1 MLFPN
6 LGPQYY
12 DQANKPILSKMEA
25 FYASAITINQ
35 SFWGEAD
42 TDTRFEVGDQTLW
55 SDLYGNL
62 PANRRR
68 QFNFNRIRRIINMI
82 SGYQRRNRMST
93 IVTPVENGDQV
104 TADQF
109 TKIIMWV
116 NNQENVLETISES
129 FHGALVTG
137 MNLLQV
143 WIDYR
148 NDPISGNI
156 RVDNCAYNSFLID
169 PYFRKADL
177 SDCNGIWKRTFLSKP
192 ECISLLPAQ
201 ADEIMALPF
210 NDSGT
215 GRDGKFQFMPESY
228 NYGYKDLLTYDEF
241 YYRDYRTQT
250 MLVDT
255 QTGEVQEWKSDDQ
268 QALDDFL
275 EVYPQIE
282 VIKSEVPT
290 VKLAIVVQGK
300 VMYDGPNPLGIDQYP
315 FVPVFAYYNPQM
327 PYFPQRIQGVVRG
340 LRDAQY
346 LYNRRRIIELDIL
359 ESQINSGWIY
369 KENALVNPQDVFL
382 SGQGRGLA
390 LKEEAS
396 MADVQ
401 QIVAPQVP
409 PSMIQLSELLAR
421 EVMEISGVNEENLGS
436 ASDDK
441 AGILARLRQGSG
453 LTTLQSLF
461 DNLDRAQRILGE
473 IMLQIIQT
481 NFTPGKIQKILG
493 DEEPSPQFYNKAFGR
508 YSCVIEEGL
517 NTSTQK
523 QMQFAQMLQL
533 REAGVPIPTDQLLE
547 AATIQNKTRIIEAI
561 KQQEQQAAALQ
572 KEQAEI
578 AMQQQIAQ
586 MDLAKAR
593 TMADLGLYNE
603 RTSRVA
609 ENRALAIE
617 KLHEANAADERALL
631 DKVKALKELEDMDLA
646 HMQKLIAMA
655 MSLKQQES
663 ATSEEGV
670 ARLSEMPVG
679 AEGQNAVGQ
688 QPLQQQAQQP
698 VQESPQGALAEQ
710 MQGLM

>member
-1 MLFPN
+1 MIFPN
-6 LGPQYY
+6 LSPQYY
-12 DQANKPILSKMEA
+12 TEKDKGILERMEA
-25 FYASAITINQ
+25 FYASSITINQ

-82 SGYQRRNRMST
+82 SGHQRRSRKST
-93 IVTPVENGDQV
+93 IVVPVENGDSQ

-109 TKIIMWV
+109 TKVLMWV
-116 NNQENVLETISES
+116 NNQEQVLETISDS

-156 RVDNCAYNSFLID
+156 KVDNCSYNSFLID

-177 SDCNGIWKRTFLSKP
+177 SDCNSIWKRSFLTKQ
-192 ECISLLPAQ
+192 ECISLMPSMSDDIL
-201 ADEIMALPF
+201 DLPF

-228 NYGYKDLLTYDEF
+228 NYGYKNLLTYDEF
-241 YYRDYRTQT
+241 YYRDYRTQV

-255 QTGEVQEWKSDDQ
+255 QTGETQEWKSDNEDG
-268 QALDDFL
+268 LKDFL
-275 EVYPQIE
+275 AAYPQIE
-282 VIKSEVPT
+282 IIKSEVPT
-290 VKLAIVVQGK
+290 VKLAVVIQGK

-369 KENALVNPQDVFL
+369 KENALVNPNDVFM

-401 QIVAPQVP
+401 KIEAPQVP
-409 PSMIQLSELLAR
+409 ASMIQLSELLAR
-421 EVMEISGVNEENLGS
+421 EVMEISGVNEELLGS
-436 ASDDK
+436 AMDDK
-441 AGILARLRQGSG
+441 AGVLSMLRQGAG
-453 LTTLQSLF
+453 LTTLQVLF
-461 DNLDRAQRILGE
+461 DNLDRAQRLLGK
-473 IMLQIIQT
+473 IMIDLIQN
-481 NFTPGKIQKILG
+481 NFTPGKIQKILEG
-493 DEEPSPQFYNKAFGR
+493 EEPSQQFYNKAFGR
-508 YSCVIEEGL
+508 YNAVVEDGL
-517 NTSTQK
+517 NTSTQR

-533 REAGVPIPTDQLLE
+533 REAGVPIPTEELLE
-547 AATIQNKTRIIEAI
+547 AATIQNKSRIIASI
-561 KQQEQQAAALQ
+561 KRQEEQQAQVQQQQQDL
-572 KEQAEI
+572 
-578 AMQQQIAQ
+578 AMQKLAAEL
-586 MDLAKAR
+586 DLAKAR
-593 TMADLGLYNE
+593 SMADIGLYNE

-617 KLHEANAADERALL
+617 KLHEANAQDEKALL
-631 DKVKALKELEDMDLA
+631 DKVRALKELEDMDIGHLQQLLQ
-646 HMQKLIAMA
+646 MAMA
-655 MSLKQQES
+655 FKQQES
-663 ATSEEGV
+663 SASEQGV
-670 ARLSEMPVG
+670 SNLEQVPVG
-679 AEGQNAVGQ
+679 AEQPEQ
-688 QPLQQQAQQP
+688 QMSA
-698 VQESPQGALAEQ
+698 
-710 MQGLM
+710 